1 MRHLLTRLLA
11 CLALS
16 AAPLVAG
23 AAPHAYALETDTS
36 VVGFAWTLG
45 PDTVKGTMPV
55 KRADMVIDFDSA
67 ANTHVAVALDVTG
80 AVAGFPF
87 ATQGM
92 KSRKVLWADRFPE
105 ITFESTAIR
114 PDDDGAEVDGLL
126 TVRGITRPVTFRAQ
140 LYRQKGTQP
149 GDRRRLAIVVT
160 GSLSR
165 AAFGADGWSGMAGD
179 RVDLTI
185 LARIRREE

>member
-1 MRHLLTRLLA
+1 MRHLLTRILV
-11 CLALS
+11 CLALFS
-16 AAPLVAG
+16 VPPAAG
-23 AAPHAYALETDTS
+23 AVPMAYDLETDSS
-36 VVGFAWTLG
+36 VVGFAWMLG

-67 ANTHVAVALDVTG
+67 ANTRVAVALDVTG

-92 KSRKVLWADRFPE
+92 KSRKVLWADRYPE

-114 PDDDGAEVDGLL
+114 PDADGAEVDGLL
-126 TVRGITRPVTFRAQ
+126 TVRGITKPVTFRAQ
-140 LYRQKGTQP
+140 LYRQKGTVP
-149 GDRRRLAIVVT
+149 GDRDRMAIVVT

-165 AAFGADGWSGMAGD
+165 AAFGADGWAGMAGD
-179 RVDLTI
+179 TVDLTI
-185 LARIRREE
+185 LARIRRKE